1 MPVSPVSSVATRER
15 MAALDVEAL
24 VSLAQ
29 QTGPGRMAALEELVR
44 RYQKTVYA
52 ALYHLAPQRTDL
64 ADLTQDALL
73 RMCRSIHTLRSPKTF
88 KFWLNRIITNI
99 FYDEL
104 RKKPRSL
111 NTVSMDAPWASDD
124 DEPMAATRDIADT
137 AQQPDFLALG
147 GELDEQIRQAIVN
160 LPEHFRTMVVLREIQ
175 GLSYEDI
182 ASLTGANLGTVKSRL
197 ARARQKL
204 QEALEPYIRGD
215 S

>member
-1 MPVSPVSSVATRER
+1 MSVTPPSSAYTRDR
-15 MAALDVEAL
+15 MTTLDVEAL
-24 VSLAQ
+24 VTLAQ
-29 QTGPGRMAALEELVR
+29 QRGAGRMAALEELVR

-52 ALYHLAPQRTDL
+52 ALYHLAPQRADL

-111 NTVSMDAPWASDD
+111 QTVSMDAPWASDEED
-124 DEPMAATRDIADT
+124 AASATRDIADT

-147 GELDEQIRQAIVN
+147 GELDEQIRHAITT
-160 LPEHFRTMVVLREIQ
+160 LPEHFRTIVVLREIQ
-175 GLSYEDI
+175 GLSYEEI
-182 ASLTGANLGTVKSRL
+182 ASLTGSNLGTVKSRL

-204 QEALEPYIRGD
+204 QEALEPYIRG
-215 S
+215 